1 MAPLLIIIGQQI
13 FRVAGTAAVKKATKI
28 LGGRIVNRVPKEFA
42 KKKIKDERALQKL
55 LNEKEPTTA
64 EKIGN
69 LFVKK
74 PKRVK
79 PDSPGRTNV
88 DEGISTGK
96 IRLKGHDRGEQVKG
110 AGKATAVI
118 AGVAAPVALTYA
130 ALAKKNIK
138 ELEQQLKTE
147 TDEKNRLK
155 LREAI
160 NEKVR
165 EAIEFDP
172 KKDKKTKGRKA
183 KDPNQNIK
191 MKQGGL
197 TKPKENQTGLKKL
210 PTAVRNKMGYMNRG
224 GLTKTGNTDM
234 RKGGMFYK

>member
-172 KKDKKTKGRKA
+172 KKDKKTKG
-183 KDPNQNIK
+183 